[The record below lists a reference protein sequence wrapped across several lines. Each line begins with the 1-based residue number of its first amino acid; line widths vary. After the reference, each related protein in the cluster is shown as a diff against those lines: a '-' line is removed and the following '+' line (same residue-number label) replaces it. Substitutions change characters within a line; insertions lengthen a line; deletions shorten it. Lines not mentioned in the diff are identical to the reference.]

1 MFTVVKTTKIELS
14 GPIVMV
20 DDELD
25 LVRSMVEMLRKEF
38 APTPVIGTSDP
49 REAVK
54 ILDKERPS
62 VLITDI
68 RMQHLTGLEL
78 ISHAQKR
85 WSSIPIIAITAFP
98 SAEVAAHS
106 RFSGFAYLQ
115 KPVAFRTL
123 REVIANLNEVPAAA
137 FRGSVATTSLA
148 DVIQLYALS
157 NQTGVITVECDQM
170 VGEIWLDQGRAVHA
184 ATDEQSGPSAFY
196 QIMNWPRGSFS
207 WQQGRP
213 KQTTLQGSLTEL
225 LLESYRLKDEK
236 AQWLHAAAGSG
247 SSDELAPTLQTQT
260 QTPAPA
266 PGAAQEPEPKPA
278 PAAEVAVA
286 HSTDSAS
293 DAPYLDDVEIIWNE
307 QDTAGPQ
314 VTGTHKEID
323 MALTSNSI
331 KETLMKLES
340 IEGFLGAALA
350 DSDSGMCMGSM
361 GGAGILNME
370 VAAASNAEVVRS
382 KRKAIK
388 ALGLRDDVEDVLI
401 SLNKQYHIVRPLKSR
416 PSVFFY
422 IALDRNRANL
432 AMARFALADAERE
445 LTL

>member
-20 DDELD
+20 DDEHD

-68 RMQHLTGLEL
+68 RMPHMTGLEL

-98 SAEVAAHS
+98 SPEVAAHS

-123 REVIANLNEVPAAA
+123 REVIANLSEVPVAA
-137 FRGSVATTSLA
+137 FRGAVATTSLA

-157 NQTGVITVECDQM
+157 SQTGVILIECDQM
-170 VGEIWLDQGRAVHA
+170 VGEIWIDQGRAVHA
-184 ATDEQSGPSAFY
+184 ATGDRRGPSAFY
-196 QIMNWPRGSFS
+196 QIMSWPRGSFR
-207 WQQGRP
+207 WQTGRP
-213 KQTTLQGSLTEL
+213 KQTTIEGSLTEL
-225 LLESYRLKDEK
+225 LLESYRLKDEQ
-236 AQWLHAAAGSG
+236 AQGLNAAAENSASKGS
-247 SSDELAPTLQTQT
+247 A
-260 QTPAPA
+260 PAPKTPELA
-266 PGAAQEPEPKPA
+266 PGAAPRPA
-278 PAAEVAVA
+278 QATAVA
-286 HSTDSAS
+286 AAASPDAVS
-293 DAPYLDDVEIIWNE
+293 DAPYLDDIDIIWTE
-307 QDTAGPQ
+307 QDTAGPK

-340 IEGFLGAALA
+340 IEGFIGAALA

-361 GGAGILNME
+361 GGAGIINME
-370 VAAASNAEVVRS
+370 LAAASNAEVVRS

-388 ALGLRDDVEDVLI
+388 ALSLRDDIEDVLL
-401 SLNKQYHIVRPLKSR
+401 SLNKQYHIIRPLKSR

>member
-1 MFTVVKTTKIELS
+1 MFTVVKTSKIELF

-20 DDELD
+20 DNELD
-25 LVRSMVEMLRKEF
+25 LVHSMVEMLRKEF

-54 ILDKERPS
+54 ILAKERPA

-68 RMQHLTGLEL
+68 RMQHMTGLEL

-85 WSSIPIIAITAFP
+85 WSDIPIIAITAFP
-98 SAEVAAHS
+98 SAQVAAHS

-123 REVIANLNEVPAAA
+123 REVIANLSEVPIAA
-137 FRGSVATTSLA
+137 FRGAVATTSLV
-148 DVIQLYALS
+148 DVVQLYALS
-157 NQTGVITVECDQM
+157 NQTGVITVECDQE

-184 ATDEQSGPSAFY
+184 ATDEWSGAGAFY
-196 QIMNWPRGSFS
+196 QIMNWPHGSFR

-225 LLESYRLKDEK
+225 LLESFRLKDEK
-236 AQWLHAAAGSG
+236 VQWLYAAQGCS
-247 SSDELAPTLQTQT
+247 SSDELAPTLET
-260 QTPAPA
+260 AALA
-266 PGAAQEPEPKPA
+266 PGGAHEPDSGPTT
-278 PAAEVAVA
+278 AVA
-286 HSTDSAS
+286 IELSTDSAS
-293 DAPYLDDVEIIWNE
+293 DAPCLDDVEIIWNE
-307 QDTAGPQ
+307 QDTAGLQ
-314 VTGTHKEID
+314 VAGTHKEID
-323 MALTSNSI
+323 MALNSNSI
-331 KETLMKLES
+331 KETLMKLEAT
-340 IEGFLGAALA
+340 EGFIGAALA

-401 SLNKQYHIVRPLKSR
+401 SLNKQYHILRPLKSR

-445 LTL
+445 LIL